1 MHACMQPCP
10 ACSWL
15 IYCAPL
21 FGDLAVRRCVGAQ
34 ITWRWQG
41 FANPARA
48 DGLQLEHW
56 VKCYK
61 DPAGKVKPAEEGEYS
76 FAKYNKKVGVCCNP
90 NICPPQP
97 TASPTGTVQPHAH
110 LTPIF

>member
-1 MHACMQPCP
+1 MRKHACMHAVCMHDALQGCVLLWG
-10 ACSWL
+10 A
-15 IYCAPL
+15 CAPCL
-21 FGDLAVRRCVGAQ
+21 SRHACMHAQ

-61 DPAGKVKPAEEGEYS
+61 DPAGKVKPAEEGDYS
-76 FAKYNKKVGVCCNP
+76 FAKYNKKARLLQGPLEYGCSAV
-90 NICPPQP
+90 PP
-97 TASPTGTVQPHAH
+97 
-110 LTPIF
+110 

>member
-1 MHACMQPCP
+1 MHRLCDR
-10 ACSWL
+10 
-15 IYCAPL
+15 PL
-21 FGDLAVRRCVGAQ
+21 TAGRQHSLCNNSAGAQ

-76 FAKYNKKVGVCCNP
+76 FAKYNKKVWELLK
-90 NICPPQP
+90 P
-97 TASPTGTVQPHAH
+97 TTRLATTPLTVR
-110 LTPIF
+110 L